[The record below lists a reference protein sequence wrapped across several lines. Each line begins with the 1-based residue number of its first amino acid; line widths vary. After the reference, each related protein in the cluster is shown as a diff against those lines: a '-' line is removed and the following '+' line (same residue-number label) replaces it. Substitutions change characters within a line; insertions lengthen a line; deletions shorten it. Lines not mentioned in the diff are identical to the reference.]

1 MLSPQRE
8 LMKRLQVGKWSFSG
22 SLESS
27 SSSAID
33 SQSIWKT
40 DTENFATGTLLIIVP
55 MALDITVK

>member
-1 MLSPQRE
+1 
-8 LMKRLQVGKWSFSG
+8 MKRLQVGKWSFSG